1 MKQMIRVPLAA
12 LALTASLSAPLLADE
27 TVTQCQNRVIT
38 ECAAT
43 MEGENFATRVVL
55 GIACTA
61 RIFGC
66 SAIHFSINAS

>member
-1 MKQMIRVPLAA
+1 
-12 LALTASLSAPLLADE
+12 
-27 TVTQCQNRVIT
+27 
-38 ECAAT
+38 